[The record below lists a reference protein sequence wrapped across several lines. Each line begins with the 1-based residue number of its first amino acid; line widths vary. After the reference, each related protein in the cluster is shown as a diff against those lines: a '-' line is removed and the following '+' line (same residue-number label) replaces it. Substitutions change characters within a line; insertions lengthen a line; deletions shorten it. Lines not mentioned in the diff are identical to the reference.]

1 VIRVLIADDHAVVR
15 HGVRRILSEEQEIVI
30 AGEAENEE
38 ETLRFTASLDP
49 DVVVLDIT
57 MPGRGGLDV
66 LRDLKVR
73 HPKVAVLVLSV
84 HPERVYALRAL
95 KGGAAGYLTK
105 KGPLTEL
112 VTAVK
117 TAANGERY
125 ITKEVADV
133 LAKHA
138 IEEEGPRH
146 SLLSDREHQIMLM
159 IAEGR
164 SPAEMA
170 KLLSLSIKTIST
182 YRTRILKKLD
192 LKGNVEIAKYVLK
205 NRLAEEH

>member
-1 VIRVLIADDHAVVR
+1 MIRVLIADDHAVVR
-15 HGVRRILSEEQEIVI
+15 HGVKRILSEEPELVI
-30 AGEAENEE
+30 AGEAATEE
-38 ETLRFTASLDP
+38 ETLSLVASLNP

-66 LRDLKVR
+66 LRDLKIR
-73 HPKVAVLVLSV
+73 HPRVAVLVLSV

-117 TAANGERY
+117 TVAGGARY
-125 ITKEVADV
+125 ITKDVAEV

-138 IEEEGPRH
+138 IDEEAPRH
-146 SLLSDREHQIMLM
+146 SLLSDREYQIMMM

-164 SPAEMA
+164 TPKEMA

-182 YRTRILKKLD
+182 YRSRILDKLD
-192 LKGNVEIAKYVLK
+192 RRSNVDIAKYVLE
-205 NRLAEEH
+205 NGLS

>member
-1 VIRVLIADDHAVVR
+1 MIRVLIADDHAVVR
-15 HGVRRILSEEQEIVI
+15 HGVKRILSEEPEVMI
-30 AGEAENEE
+30 AGEAATEE
-38 ETLRFTASLDP
+38 ETLSLTASLNP

-73 HPKVAVLVLSV
+73 HPRVAVLVLSV

-117 TAANGERY
+117 TVADGARF
-125 ITKEVADV
+125 ITKDVAEV

-138 IEEEGPRH
+138 IDEDDSRH
-146 SLLSDREHQIMLM
+146 SLLSDREYQIMMM

-164 SPAEMA
+164 TPKEMA

-182 YRTRILKKLD
+182 YRSRILDKLD
-192 LKGNVEIAKYVLK
+192 LMGNVEIAKYVLD
-205 NRLAEEH
+205 NGLA